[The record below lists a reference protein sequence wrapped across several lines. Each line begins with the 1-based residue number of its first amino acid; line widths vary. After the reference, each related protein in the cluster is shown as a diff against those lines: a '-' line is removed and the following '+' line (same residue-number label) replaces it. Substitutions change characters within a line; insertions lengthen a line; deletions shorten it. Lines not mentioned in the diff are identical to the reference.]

1 MDRNQY
7 YSIGEVAAT
16 CNTSIKTLRY
26 YDEIKLVVP
35 EIRKAESKYRY
46 YSKDQMVTISI
57 IRKLRMLGFSIKEIK
72 EIVSADQVQN
82 LEQKIEDKLVC
93 IKKEIENL
101 NQKYFEGEQFL
112 QRLKEGAQILHLYDD
127 ELKKIQAGELEAISV
142 KEVPEV
148 NLYHSRKIMQSYHN
162 DEVSLERWV
171 EINDEVSR
179 HGLKVCGPITVT
191 YYTELLDQFLSKD
204 CDIEFGIQVEES
216 SSQHVRKFGGFRA
229 ATAFHVGPYS
239 DVIKTHIKII
249 QWINQNHYK
258 IAGPVSEEFIISP
271 VDLRNENE
279 HVTKII
285 IPVTRA

>member
-1 MDRNQY
+1 
-7 YSIGEVAAT
+7 
-16 CNTSIKTLRY
+16 
-26 YDEIKLVVP
+26 
-35 EIRKAESKYRY
+35 
-46 YSKDQMVTISI
+46 MVTISI

-72 EIVSADQVQN
+72 EIVSANQVRN

-93 IKKEIENL
+93 IKQEIEAL

-127 ELKKIQAGELEAISV
+127 DLKKIQAGEMDAITV

-148 NLYHSRKIMQSYHN
+148 NLYHSRRIMQSYHN

-191 YYTELLDQFLSKD
+191 YYTDLLDQFLSKD

-216 SSQHVRKFGGFRA
+216 DSKHVRKFGGFLA

-249 QWINQNHYK
+249 QWINQNYYK
-258 IAGPVSEEFIISP
+258 VAGPVSEEFIISP

-285 IPVTRA
+285 IPVSK

>member
-1 MDRNQY
+1 MDRNHY

-35 EIRKAESKYRY
+35 EVRKENSKYRY

-72 EIVSADQVQN
+72 EIVSANQVRN

-93 IKKEIENL
+93 IKKEIETL

-127 ELKKIQAGELEAISV
+127 DLKKIQAGEMDAITV

-148 NLYHSRKIMQSYHN
+148 NLYHSRRIMQSYHN
-162 DEVSLERWV
+162 DEVSLER
-171 EINDEVSR
+171 
-179 HGLKVCGPITVT
+179 
-191 YYTELLDQFLSKD
+191 
-204 CDIEFGIQVEES
+204 
-216 SSQHVRKFGGFRA
+216 
-229 ATAFHVGPYS
+229 
-239 DVIKTHIKII
+239 
-249 QWINQNHYK
+249 
-258 IAGPVSEEFIISP
+258 
-271 VDLRNENE
+271 
-279 HVTKII
+279 
-285 IPVTRA
+285 